1 MKPTITRVVL
11 LLLFFCFSTGIA
23 PLFAAE
29 QTGTSSLSGILQTF
43 ATLVTNL
50 IKAINETLA
59 QLDNYVKSLEKPAE
73 PPTVS
78 ISTTTEEQSE
88 AAKEEAITE
97 EVADKPETESA
108 ETPVEPEPVVAEE
121 SDDFHEEASVSD
133 VSEKDQDLYEQFKD
147 LVNTRIEQAI
157 DEFLK
162 NLPESE
168 AEISSFRHQK
178 ANKIIKDLK
187 NDLKKMSIQFTD
199 EETGKKKK
207 ISGINA
213 FKDVYSCTFAEFH
226 ARLGRAYTSTYGF
239 FMRWTLMDN
248 MVEISPDGK
257 TPSTSSLMD
266 IEDEFEKYSG
276 GNSALNDLQ
285 YKFMQKAIDTKELC
299 GHPDFYIE
307 QAATVLHTAWN
318 AHGKVWNSIKNR
330 NDYNKYRKLIRKF
343 YSFWIARDVNKPY
356 FDTFLK
362 KAGIDGVTGFRNVLN
377 SIKRLLDSFED
388 SMVEVNAETKGESEP
403 SSDDG
408 KEESTS
414 KEESNEEELP
424 VKIIVDKDGIY
435 ASADKFTEEIEYPYI
450 ELTFNAD
457 EIKKEWPLMK
467 KPLSEKWL
475 TTPHNIQVSFVKTDK
490 EILVVLPKKGDKL
503 EIKENEQ
510 IGELLYV
517 RKPVGLRFTLTLD
530 QKMIYVTPREQQVE
544 VRVSIDRPAKGV
556 MRRTPVYNKKHK
568 VPVDYE
574 IIEKMKVLRPKN

>member
-59 QLDNYVKSLEKPAE
+59 QLDNYVKNLDKPAE
-73 PPTVS
+73 PTS
-78 ISTTTEEQSE
+78 DSTSTTTEEQSE
-88 AAKEEAITE
+88 EAAG
-97 EVADKPETESA
+97 KPETEPA

-121 SDDFHEEASVSD
+121 SDDFQEEASVSD

-147 LVNTRIEQAI
+147 LVNTRIEKAI

-207 ISGINA
+207 ISGIDA
-213 FKDVYSCTFAEFH
+213 FKDVYSCTFVEFH
-226 ARLGRAYTSTYGF
+226 ARIGRAYTSTYGF

-248 MVEISPDGK
+248 MVEVSPDGK

-276 GNSALNDLQ
+276 GNSALNGLLF
-285 YKFMQKAIDTKELC
+285 KFMQKAIDSKELC
-299 GHPDFYIE
+299 GYPDFYIE

-330 NDYNKYRKLIRKF
+330 NDYNKYRELIRKF

-388 SMVEVNAETKGESEP
+388 SMVEVNAETKDESES

-408 KEESTS
+408 KEETAS
-414 KEESNEEELP
+414 KEEVTEEELP

-490 EILVVLPKKGDKL
+490 ELLVVLPQKGDKL

-510 IGELLYV
+510 IGDLLYV

-544 VRVSIDRPAKGV
+544 VRVSVDRPAKGA
-556 MRRTPVYNKKHK
+556 MRHTPVYNKKHK

-574 IIEKMKVLRPKN
+574 IIEKIKVIRPKN